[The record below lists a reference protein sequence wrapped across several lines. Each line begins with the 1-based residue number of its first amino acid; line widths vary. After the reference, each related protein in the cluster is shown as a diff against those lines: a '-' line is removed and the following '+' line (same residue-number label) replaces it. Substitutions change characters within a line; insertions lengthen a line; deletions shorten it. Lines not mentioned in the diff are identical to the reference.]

1 MFSGLRFTL
10 IFGLLLAAL
19 AAGSPAPAE
28 AFGVDVCYNSPTSGE
43 APIRNCIG
51 VEQICRTSNLNR
63 PQAAG
68 CRVAATADSLSGLSG
83 GNAIIGG
90 RSLLHS
96 DSTYLMAQLLGFT
109 PWQAYQVM
117 IYNEATDQSDYFPF
131 DQNGA
136 QMISDTDIEECRANW
151 GAAMPRR
158 CLAITPVMNG
168 IYKFNDATGGM
179 LLHLHARYSPNGAP
193 PPAISYPADYLTG
206 ANAAYEPLLNNLQ
219 DWVFEQRPDA
229 CVAGLLLSTRTNS
242 GNRSRFIPC
251 EASGRVLD
259 SPTSFFAAGV
269 TRLQIPFQSNLG
281 RLVINATE
289 TSTVLAEDQAFAAY
303 IYPHDTRFAKPGIFF
318 HSLADRYSHH
328 NCTDLSYFFRLTSGN
343 YDSKYAQVPCA
354 QGSHFLWHAWEQG
367 TVQDTTNLAPQYQ
380 TMRPA
385 LEAVYDQLVAY
396 GRLRG
401 IVPRTAVNRQQLIS
415 DLVNVLESYD
425 PKSRLDA
432 MVALME
438 RYRALPLPGHGDVAS
453 LSIEAWLTRAGVP
466 VFPPAPPK
474 VKTEN

>member
-1 MFSGLRFTL
+1 MFSGIRFSL
-10 IFGLLLAAL
+10 ALGVVVLAAL
-19 AAGSPAPAE
+19 GAGTPAPAE

-51 VEQICRTSNLNR
+51 VEEICRTSNLNR
-63 PQAAG
+63 PQAVG

-90 RSLLHS
+90 RSLVHS

-117 IYNEATDQSDYFPF
+117 IYDEATDQSDYFPF

-136 QMISDTDIEECRANW
+136 QMMSDTEIADCRANW
-151 GAAMPRR
+151 GATMPRR
-158 CLAITPVMNG
+158 CLVITPVMNG
-168 IYKFNDATGGM
+168 IYKFNDAAGGM

-193 PPAISYPADYLTG
+193 PPAIGYPANYLMG
-206 ANAAYEPLLNNLQ
+206 PNAPFEPLLNNLQ

-229 CVAGLLLSTRTNS
+229 CVAGMVLPARGNS
-242 GNRSRFIPC
+242 GNRNRFVAC
-251 EASGRVLD
+251 EEAGRVLD
-259 SPTSFFAAGV
+259 SPASFFAAGV
-269 TRLQIPFQSNLG
+269 SRLQIPFQSNLG
-281 RLVINATE
+281 QLVVNETE
-289 TSTVLAEDQAFAAY
+289 TSTVVAEDQVFSAY

-328 NCTDLSYFFRLTSGN
+328 LCTDVSYFFRLNSGN
-343 YDSKYAQVPCA
+343 YDSNYAQVPCA
-354 QGSHFLWHAWEQG
+354 QGSHFLWHVWEQG
-367 TVQDTTNLAPQYQ
+367 TAQDTHNLAPQYQ

-401 IVPRTAVNRQQLIS
+401 IAPRPAVNKQQVLT
-415 DLVNVLESYD
+415 DLVNVLEIYD
-425 PKSRLDA
+425 PKMRLDA
-432 MVALME
+432 MVALTE
-438 RYRALPLPGHGDVAS
+438 RYQALPLPGHGRSA
-453 LSIEAWLTRAGVP
+453 LSIESWLVQARVP
-466 VFPPAPPK
+466 VFQPRRPR
-474 VKTEN
+474 